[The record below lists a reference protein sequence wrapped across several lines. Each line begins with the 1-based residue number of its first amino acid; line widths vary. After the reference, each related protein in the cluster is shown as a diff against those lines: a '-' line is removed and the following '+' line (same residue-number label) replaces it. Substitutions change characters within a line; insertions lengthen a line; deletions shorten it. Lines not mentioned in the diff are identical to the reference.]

1 MKKMRIFRL
10 VAVVAAIF
18 SLAACQK
25 EKNEAFTKADTD
37 ITINDVL
44 AESIIEEISEISD
57 QAYEVGIYGTKS
69 TNDDDH
75 RLGNCVTI
83 TIDTTTM
90 PRVMTID
97 FGPTNC
103 LCRDGKYRRGQII
116 VTFTGRFRAP
126 GTVITHTFN
135 NFFVNDNQVAGTK
148 TRTNLAPNSNN
159 QPAFNTVVDLT
170 ITLANNAG
178 SISIQSDHTR
188 TWIEG
193 FNTPRIW
200 FDDIFLITGSGTHTH
215 SNGGGFTK
223 TITVPLRKELTCHHF
238 VSGTVETIPVNRPV
252 RILDFGDGACDNIAT
267 VTVNGQTFTIR
278 LR

>member
-1 MKKMRIFRL
+1 MKKMRML
-10 VAVVAAIF
+10 PLLALAALLIGF
-18 SLAACQK
+18 AACQK
-25 EKNEAFTKADTD
+25 EKKGEFTKADSD
-37 ITINDVL
+37 ITLSDVM
-44 AESIIEEISEISD
+44 AESIIGEIGEISD
-57 QAYEVGIYGTKS
+57 QAYASGIQGMKS
-69 TNDDDH
+69 TNDDDF

-83 TIDTTTM
+83 TIDTTVM
-90 PRVMTID
+90 PQVMIID

-135 NFFVNDNQVAGTK
+135 NFFVNDNQVEGTK
-148 TRTNLAPNSNN
+148 VRTNMGPNANDY
-159 QPAFNTVVDLT
+159 PAFNTVANIT

-178 SISIQSDHTR
+178 VITIQSDHTR

-200 FDDIFLITGSGTHTH
+200 FDDVFLITGSGTHTH
-215 SNGGGFTK
+215 TNGGGFTK
-223 TITVPLRKELTCHHF
+223 TITNPLRKELTCHHF
-238 VSGTVETIPVNRPV
+238 VSGTIETIPVNRPA
-252 RILDFGDGACDNIAT
+252 RILDFGNGVCDNIAT
-267 VTVNGQTFTIR
+267 VTVNGQTFVIR